1 MSLAPCRREP
11 GWLGTVSTLC
21 EVNFWHPLLFGLN
34 WMDPQWL
41 LEHYGPLFFWISLV
55 IIVVECGLFF
65 PILPGD
71 SLLFAV
77 GLFVASGSLEITGQ
91 GKWVDLVVILLAYIA
106 AAMLGNVM
114 GYEIGR
120 KLGPPLLRHEGRI
133 IKKEY
138 FQKSHEFFEK
148 HGAPALIIG
157 RFVPIVRTFVTVI
170 AGVSELERPK
180 FLTYSAIG
188 AVLWVCLVTLLGF
201 FLGAAFPWLGEK
213 IDLVII
219 LIVGISLVPVLFEW
233 WRHRRQA
240 QQAKG

>member
-1 MSLAPCRREP
+1 M
-11 GWLGTVSTLC
+11 
-21 EVNFWHPLLFGLN
+21 NFLNPLLFGLD
-34 WMDPQWL
+34 WMDPNWL
-41 LEHYGPLFFWISLV
+41 LEHYGALFFWVTLG

-77 GLFVASGSLEITGQ
+77 GLFVATGQLELTGQ
-91 GKWVDLVVILLAYIA
+91 GKWVDLLVILGSYMA

-120 KLGPPLLRHEGRI
+120 KIGPPILRHEGRI

-148 HGAPALIIG
+148 HGAPALIVG

-170 AGVSELERPK
+170 AGVSEMARPR
-180 FLTYSAIG
+180 FLTFSAVG
-188 AVLWVCLVTLLGF
+188 AVLWVTLVTLLGF
-201 FLGAAFPWLGEK
+201 FLGATFPWLGDK
-213 IDLVII
+213 IDVVII
-219 LIVGISLVPVLFEW
+219 LIIAISLVPVLFEW

-240 QQAKG
+240 KQSA